1 MKQLFLLLILILAGC
16 TSKPV
21 KPIEYQNTF
30 WLGCMNAYIH
40 FTVKL
45 GDDLPNSVADQ
56 ANAWCT
62 AQYESIK
69 SGPMPRKDL
78 K

>member
-1 MKQLFLLLILILAGC
+1 MKQLFLLLILMLVGC
-16 TSKPV
+16 TS

-45 GDDLPNSVADQ
+45 GNELPNSVADQ

-62 AQYESIK
+62 AQYESVK
-69 SGPMPRKDL
+69 SGPTPRKEP
-78 K
+78 